1 MKRSVAGLVLAAVLL
16 VLVPAG
22 PVVADEDGV
31 RLHVEVTGEGT
42 DKPIAFAAVYV
53 KFKEKRTFWKDKKRE
68 WQVKTNMEG
77 KAVFP
82 ELPEGNA
89 LVQVIAKGW
98 KTYGQF
104 HELKGPKH
112 VLEIKLEKP
121 KRWY

>member
-1 MKRSVAGLVLAAVLL
+1 MIATVMLLSSVAAPLA
-16 VLVPAG
+16 
-22 PVVADEDGV
+22 ADEDGV
-31 RLHVEVTGEGT
+31 RLQVEVTAESTG
-42 DKPIAFAAVYV
+42 KPIVFATIYV
-53 KFKEKRTFWKDKKRE
+53 KFKEKRLLWKDKKRE
-68 WQVKTNMEG
+68 WQVKTNLEG

-82 ELPEGNA
+82 EMPEGGA

-98 KTYGQF
+98 KTYGRF